1 MKKLFLAISIACAIS
16 TTTFAETGDTQIDPV
31 LSYWEKVD
39 KNYASEM
46 HKVNLQEATA
56 IEQEKYSTPEER
68 YVAGLFFY
76 ADKDYADKKRAFKQF
91 KIAHQLGFGPATYM
105 YGKMLVT
112 GESGNKNLFLGRNVL
127 QSVSGDNYYEYQA
140 NKFLAEQYLQEKNF
154 EAAIAHYQKMKTR
167 ESTYQI
173 AKVLEYKGE
182 TEKAFLLYKQAI
194 GEGYIEAKIELAKR
208 LLNRDVLDTQ
218 KAIALLTEVSDK
230 GQDLERV
237 SEAQTLLGDIYF
249 KGNQSMYADA
259 HKGVEWYKKA
269 ANNGNHEALIKLHAI
284 YSENESNDKYRL
296 GKNKDYIH
304 ELSKKLYKN
313 LY

>member
-16 TTTFAETGDTQIDPV
+16 TTAFAETGDTQVDPFIT
-31 LSYWEKVD
+31 YWEKVD

-46 HKVNLQEATA
+46 HKVDLQEATT

-76 ADKDYADKKRAFKQF
+76 ADKSYTDKKRAFKQF
-91 KIAHQLGFGPATYM
+91 KIAHNLGFGPATYM
-105 YGKMLVT
+105 YGRMLIT
-112 GESGNKNLFLGRNVL
+112 GESGNKNLFLGKNVL
-127 QSVSGDNYYEYQA
+127 KSITGDNYYEHQA
-140 NKFLAEQYLQEKNF
+140 NKFLAEQYLESKDF
-154 EAAIAHYQKMKTR
+154 ESAITHYQKMNTK

-173 AKVLEYKGE
+173 AKILEYNGE
-182 TEKAFLLYKQAI
+182 KEKAFLLYKKAI
-194 GEGYIEAKIELAKR
+194 GEGYVEAKIELAKR
-208 LLNRDVLDTQ
+208 FLNKDVLDTN
-218 KAIALLTEVSDK
+218 KAIMLLKEVSDK
-230 GQDLERV
+230 GQDLEKV

-249 KGNQSMYADA
+249 KGNQSMYANA
-259 HKGVEWYKKA
+259 HEGVEWYKKA
-269 ANNGNHEALIKLHAI
+269 ANNGNQEALIKLHAI

-304 ELSKKLYKN
+304 ELSNKLYKN